1 MGKPREW
8 KKERETQEK
17 LKKKHPSIVLLC
29 YLKVTFFTVITL
41 QGKVLCR
48 KAPSSPTVLHAFVFK
63 VC

>member
-1 MGKPREW
+1 M
-8 KKERETQEK
+8 KERKRNTRKIE
-17 LKKKHPSIVLLC
+17 KKKHPSIVLLC